1 MKLRPVRG
9 THDLYGNNIKK
20 YNNIFE
26 TVSEFAKLFSFSE
39 IQTPIFEF
47 SNLFLKPL
55 GEQSDG

>member
-26 TVSEFAKLFSFSE
+26 TVSELAKLFSFSE
-39 IQTPIFEF
+39 FKHQ
-47 SNLFLKPL
+47 FLNF
-55 GEQSDG
+55 QIYF